1 MALLLSRLV
10 DQVSYNN
17 NEKTSAEVPQHWVPP
32 VMATM
37 AMQTTKS
44 QILGLLKRSGGST
57 VEELASS
64 LNLARMTVRQHLA
77 TLERDDLVTAREVRR
92 ATGRPHFLYTLTDK
106 GEETFPKRYDRLADM
121 IIDEVALLDGSEI
134 EGLSPVEKKDLLFRK
149 LAHRLAQQYASRV
162 EGKRLEERVQTVTEI
177 LQSESGFAEWR
188 KLDRGFEILDY
199 NCAYRKVAEN
209 QDLCAWHLEFL
220 TQLLGGRVQAVS
232 FQSKGG
238 DLCRFVVEGDS
249 QAQEQQEQQ
258 EQGMAQ

>member
-1 MALLLSRLV
+1 LV

-17 NEKTSAEVPQHWVPP
+17 NEETGAVIPQHWTPP

-121 IIDEVALLDGSEI
+121 IIDEVALLESSEI
-134 EGLSPVEKKDLLFRK
+134 EGLSPAEKKNLLFRK
-149 LAHRLAQQYASRV
+149 LAHRMAQQYAPRV
-162 EGKRLEERVQTVTEI
+162 EGKGLEERVQTVTEI

-188 KLDRGFEILDY
+188 KVDSGFEILDY

-209 QDLCAWHLEFL
+209 QDLCAWHLELL
-220 TQLLGGRVQAVS
+220 TQLLGGPVRAVS

-238 DLCRFVVEGDS
+238 DLCRFVVERVES
-249 QAQEQQEQQ
+249 RAQEQEVA
-258 EQGMAQ
+258 E

>member
-1 MALLLSRLV
+1 M
-10 DQVSYNN
+10 SYNN
-17 NEKTSAEVPQHWVPP
+17 NEKTSTEVPPHWAPP
-32 VMATM
+32 IVASM

-44 QILGLLKRSGGST
+44 QILGLLKRSAGST

-64 LNLARMTVRQHLA
+64 LSLARMTVRQHLA

-134 EGLSPVEKKDLLFRK
+134 EGLSPLEKKDLLFRK
-149 LAHRLAQQYASRV
+149 LAHRLAQQYAARV
-162 EGKRLEERVQTVTEI
+162 EGKPLEEQVQTVTDI

-209 QDLCAWHLEFL
+209 QDLCAWHLELL
-220 TQLLGGRVQAVS
+220 TQLLGGRVRAVS

-238 DLCRFVVEGDS
+238 DLCRFVIEGADS
-249 QAQEQQEQQ
+249 GAQELQE
-258 EQGMAQ
+258 

>member
-1 MALLLSRLV
+1 
-10 DQVSYNN
+10 
-17 NEKTSAEVPQHWVPP
+17 
-32 VMATM
+32 M

-44 QILGLLKRSGGST
+44 QILSLLKRSGGST

-64 LNLARMTVRQHLA
+64 LSLARMTVRQHLA

-134 EGLSPVEKKDLLFRK
+134 DGLSPIEKKALLFRK
-149 LAHRLAQQYASRV
+149 LAQRLALQYAPRV
-162 EGKRLEERVQTVTEI
+162 EGKDLEGRVQTVTEI

-188 KLDRGFEILDY
+188 KLDAGFEILDY

-209 QDLCAWHLEFL
+209 QDLCAWHLELL
-220 TQLLGGRVQAVS
+220 TLLLGDDVRAVS
-232 FQSKGG
+232 LQSKGG
-238 DLCRFVVEGDS
+238 DLCRFIVGGDKS
-249 QAQEQQEQQ
+249 SVQEPQV
-258 EQGMAQ
+258 QGMAD

>member
-1 MALLLSRLV
+1 M

-17 NEKTSAEVPQHWVPP
+17 NEETGGEVPRYWP
-32 VMATM
+32 AII

-64 LNLARMTVRQHLA
+64 LSLARMTVRQHLA

-92 ATGRPHFLYTLTDK
+92 ATGRPHFLYTLTDR

-121 IIDEVALLDGSEI
+121 IIDEVSLLDGSEI
-134 EGLSPVEKKDLLFRK
+134 AGLSPIQKKDLLFRK
-149 LAHRLAQQYASRV
+149 LARRLAQQYAPRV
-162 EGKRLEERVQTVTEI
+162 EGKLLEERVQTVTEI

-188 KLDRGFEILDY
+188 KVDSGFEILDY

-209 QDLCAWHLEFL
+209 QDLCTWHLELL
-220 TQLLGGRVQAVS
+220 TQLLGDNVRAAS
-232 FQSKGG
+232 FQNKGG
-238 DLCRFVVEGDS
+238 DLCRFIVGGEKPLAQDS
-249 QAQEQQEQQ
+249 RAQGTAE
-258 EQGMAQ
+258 

>member
-1 MALLLSRLV
+1 LV

-17 NEKTSAEVPQHWVPP
+17 NEQTGAVVPQHWSPP
-32 VMATM
+32 VVATM

-57 VEELASS
+57 VEELASA

-77 TLERDDLVTAREVRR
+77 TLERDDLVSAREVRR

-121 IIDEVALLDGSEI
+121 IIDEVALLDGGEI
-134 EGLSPVEKKDLLFRK
+134 EGLSPTEKKDLLFRK
-149 LAHRLAQQYASRV
+149 LAQRLALQYAPRV
-162 EGKRLEERVQTVTEI
+162 EGKGLEERVQTVTEI

-188 KLDRGFEILDY
+188 KVDSGFEILDY

-209 QDLCAWHLEFL
+209 QDLCAWHLELL
-220 TQLLGGRVQAVS
+220 TRLLGGPVRAVS

-238 DLCRFVVEGDS
+238 DLCRFVVERVES
-249 QAQEQQEQQ
+249 RAQEQEVA
-258 EQGMAQ
+258 E

>member
-1 MALLLSRLV
+1 
-10 DQVSYNN
+10 
-17 NEKTSAEVPQHWVPP
+17 
-32 VMATM
+32 M

-44 QILGLLKRSGGST
+44 QILSLLKRSGGST

-64 LNLARMTVRQHLA
+64 LSLARMTVRQHLA

-121 IIDEVALLDGSEI
+121 IIDEVGLLDGSEI
-134 EGLSPVEKKDLLFRK
+134 EGLSPIEKKALLFRK
-149 LAHRLAQQYASRV
+149 LAQRLALQYAPRV
-162 EGKRLEERVQTVTEI
+162 EGKDLEERVQTVTEI
-177 LQSESGFAEWR
+177 LQSESGFAEWN
-188 KLDRGFEILDY
+188 KLGEGFEILDY

-220 TQLLGGRVQAVS
+220 TQLLGDDVRAVS

-238 DLCRFVVEGDS
+238 DLCRFIVGGDKYH
-249 QAQEQQEQQ
+249 AQESQV
-258 EQGMAQ
+258 QGMAD

>member
-1 MALLLSRLV
+1 
-10 DQVSYNN
+10 VSYNN
-17 NEKTSAEVPQHWVPP
+17 NEETGAEVPQHWSPP
-32 VMATM
+32 VATM

-64 LNLARMTVRQHLA
+64 LSLARMTVRQHLA

-121 IIDEVALLDGSEI
+121 IIDEVGLLDGSEI
-134 EGLSPVEKKDLLFRK
+134 DGLSPVEKKALLFRK
-149 LAHRLAQQYASRV
+149 LAQRLAEQYASRV

-188 KLDRGFEILDY
+188 KVESGFEILDY

-209 QDLCAWHLEFL
+209 QDLCAWHLELL
-220 TQLLGGRVQAVS
+220 TRLLGGPVRAVS

-238 DLCRFVVEGDS
+238 DMCRFVVEGGDS
-249 QAQEQQEQQ
+249 QAQELHER
-258 EQGMAQ
+258 EMVE

>member
-1 MALLLSRLV
+1 M
-10 DQVSYNN
+10 SYNN
-17 NEKTSAEVPQHWVPP
+17 NEEANGEVPQYWV
-32 VMATM
+32 ATM

-44 QILGLLKRSGGST
+44 QILSLLKRSGGST

-64 LNLARMTVRQHLA
+64 LSLARMTVRQHLA

-121 IIDEVALLDGSEI
+121 IIDEVGLLDGSEI
-134 EGLSPVEKKDLLFRK
+134 EGLSPIEKKALLFRK
-149 LAHRLAQQYASRV
+149 LAQRLALQYAPRV
-162 EGKRLEERVQTVTEI
+162 EGKDLEERVQTVTEI
-177 LQSESGFAEWR
+177 LQSESGFAEWN
-188 KLDRGFEILDY
+188 KLGEGFEILDY

-220 TQLLGGRVQAVS
+220 TQLLGDDVRAVS

-238 DLCRFVVEGDS
+238 DLCRFIVGGDKYH
-249 QAQEQQEQQ
+249 AQESQV
-258 EQGMAQ
+258 QGMAD

>member
-1 MALLLSRLV
+1 V

-17 NEKTSAEVPQHWVPP
+17 NEKTSTEVPQQWASP
-32 VMATM
+32 VMAIM

-64 LNLARMTVRQHLA
+64 LSLARMTVRQHLA

-121 IIDEVALLDGSEI
+121 VIDEVALLDSSEI
-134 EGLSPVEKKDLLFRK
+134 EGLSPPEKKDLLFRK
-149 LAHRLAQQYASRV
+149 LAHRLAQQYAPKV
-162 EGKRLEERVQTVTEI
+162 EGKSLEEQVQTVAEI

-188 KLDRGFEILDY
+188 KLESGFEILDY

-209 QDLCAWHLEFL
+209 QDLCAWHLEL
-220 TQLLGGRVQAVS
+220 LSQLLGGRVRAVS

-238 DLCRFVVEGDS
+238 DLCRFLIEDGET
-249 QAQEQQEQQ
+249 QEQRIVE
-258 EQGMAQ
+258 

>member
-1 MALLLSRLV
+1 M
-10 DQVSYNN
+10 SYNN
-17 NEKTSAEVPQHWVPP
+17 NEETAREVPPYWA
-32 VMATM
+32 ATM

-44 QILGLLKRSGGST
+44 QILSLLKRSGGNT

-64 LNLARMTVRQHLA
+64 LSLARMTVRQHLA

-134 EGLSPVEKKDLLFRK
+134 EGLSPVEKKALLFRK
-149 LAHRLAQQYASRV
+149 LAQRLALQYAPRV
-162 EGKRLEERVQTVTEI
+162 EGKDLEERVQTVTEI

-188 KLDRGFEILDY
+188 KLDAGFEILDY

-220 TQLLGGRVQAVS
+220 TELLGDNVRAVS
-232 FQSKGG
+232 FQNKGG
-238 DLCRFVVEGDS
+238 DLCRFLVGAEGPSARESRVEG
-249 QAQEQQEQQ
+249 
-258 EQGMAQ
+258 

>member
-1 MALLLSRLV
+1 M
-10 DQVSYNN
+10 SYNN
-17 NEKTSAEVPQHWVPP
+17 NEETNGEVPQYWV
-32 VMATM
+32 ATM

-44 QILGLLKRSGGST
+44 QILSLLKRSGGST

-64 LNLARMTVRQHLA
+64 LSLARMTVRQHLA

-134 EGLSPVEKKDLLFRK
+134 EGLSPVEKKALLFRK
-149 LAHRLAQQYASRV
+149 LAQRLALQYAPRV
-162 EGKRLEERVQTVTEI
+162 EGKDLEERVQTVTEI

-188 KLDRGFEILDY
+188 KLDAGFEILDY

-209 QDLCAWHLEFL
+209 QDLCAWHLELL
-220 TQLLGGRVQAVS
+220 TRLLGDDVRAVS

-238 DLCRFVVEGDS
+238 DLCRFIVGGDKSPMQES
-249 QAQEQQEQQ
+249 QV
-258 EQGMAQ
+258 QGMVD

>member
-1 MALLLSRLV
+1 
-10 DQVSYNN
+10 VSYNN
-17 NEKTSAEVPQHWVPP
+17 NEEANGEVPQYWV
-32 VMATM
+32 ATM

-44 QILGLLKRSGGST
+44 QILSLLKRSGGST

-64 LNLARMTVRQHLA
+64 LSLARMTVRQHLA

-121 IIDEVALLDGSEI
+121 IIDEVGLLDGSEI
-134 EGLSPVEKKDLLFRK
+134 EGLSPIEKKALLFRK
-149 LAHRLAQQYASRV
+149 LAQRLALQYAPRV
-162 EGKRLEERVQTVTEI
+162 EGKDLEERVQTVTEI
-177 LQSESGFAEWR
+177 LQSESGFAEWN
-188 KLDRGFEILDY
+188 KLGEGFEILDY

-220 TQLLGGRVQAVS
+220 TQLLGDDVRAVS

-238 DLCRFVVEGDS
+238 DLCRFIVGGDKYH
-249 QAQEQQEQQ
+249 AQESQV
-258 EQGMAQ
+258 QGMAD

>member
-1 MALLLSRLV
+1 M
-10 DQVSYNN
+10 SYNN
-17 NEKTSAEVPQHWVPP
+17 NEQTSPEVPPYWV
-32 VMATM
+32 AKM

-57 VEELASS
+57 VEELASA
-64 LNLARMTVRQHLA
+64 LGLARMTVRQHLA

-121 IIDEVALLDGSEI
+121 IIDEVALLDCGEI
-134 EGLSPVEKKDLLFRK
+134 EGLSPIEKKNLLFRK
-149 LAHRLAQQYASRV
+149 LAHRIAQQYASRV
-162 EGKRLEERVQTVTEI
+162 EGRPLEERVQTVAEI

-188 KLDRGFEILDY
+188 KVEAGFEIVDY

-220 TQLLGGRVQAVS
+220 TELLGDNVRAVS
-232 FQSKGG
+232 FQNKGG
-238 DLCRFVVEGDS
+238 DLCRFLVGAEGSSARESRVEG
-249 QAQEQQEQQ
+249 
-258 EQGMAQ
+258 

>member
-1 MALLLSRLV
+1 V
-10 DQVSYNN
+10 EQVSYNN
-17 NEKTSAEVPQHWVPP
+17 NEETAREVPSYWA
-32 VMATM
+32 ATL

-44 QILGLLKRSGGST
+44 QILSLLKRSGGNT

-64 LNLARMTVRQHLA
+64 LSLARMTVRQHLA

-134 EGLSPVEKKDLLFRK
+134 EGLSPVEKKALLFRK
-149 LAHRLAQQYASRV
+149 LARRLALQYAPRV
-162 EGKRLEERVQTVTEI
+162 EGKDLEERVQTVTEI

-188 KLDRGFEILDY
+188 KLGEGFEILDY

-209 QDLCAWHLEFL
+209 QELCAWHLELL
-220 TQLLGGRVQAVS
+220 TQLLGDDVRAVS

-238 DLCRFVVEGDS
+238 DVCRFIVGSDKS
-249 QAQEQQEQQ
+249 HAQESPV
-258 EQGMAQ
+258 QGMAG

>member
-1 MALLLSRLV
+1 V

-17 NEKTSAEVPQHWVPP
+17 NEETATEVPQHWVPP

-37 AMQTTKS
+37 GMQSTKS

-57 VEELASS
+57 VEGLASS

-121 IIDEVALLDGSEI
+121 IIDEVALLDSSEI
-134 EGLSPVEKKDLLFRK
+134 EGLSPVEKKNLLFRK

-177 LQSESGFAEWR
+177 LQLESGFAEWR
-188 KLDRGFEILDY
+188 KLEDGFEILDY

-209 QDLCAWHLEFL
+209 HDLCAWHLEFL
-220 TQLLGGRVQAVS
+220 TQLLGGGVRAVS
-232 FQSKGG
+232 FQSRGG
-238 DLCRFVVEGDS
+238 DLCRFVVEGGDS
-249 QAQEQQEQQ
+249 QVQEPQ
-258 EQGMAQ
+258 EQGMVE

>member
-1 MALLLSRLV
+1 
-10 DQVSYNN
+10 VSYNN
-17 NEKTSAEVPQHWVPP
+17 NEETNGEVPQYWV
-32 VMATM
+32 ATM

-44 QILGLLKRSGGST
+44 QILSLLKRSGGST

-64 LNLARMTVRQHLA
+64 LSLARMTVRQHLA

-134 EGLSPVEKKDLLFRK
+134 EGLSPVEKKALLFRK
-149 LAHRLAQQYASRV
+149 LAQRLALQYAPRV
-162 EGKRLEERVQTVTEI
+162 EGKDLEERVQTVTEI

-188 KLDRGFEILDY
+188 KLDAGFEILDY

-209 QDLCAWHLEFL
+209 QDLCAWHLELL
-220 TQLLGGRVQAVS
+220 TRLLGDDVRAVS

-238 DLCRFVVEGDS
+238 DLCRFIVGGDKSPMQES
-249 QAQEQQEQQ
+249 QV
-258 EQGMAQ
+258 QGMVD

>member
-1 MALLLSRLV
+1 M
-10 DQVSYNN
+10 SYNN
-17 NEKTSAEVPQHWVPP
+17 NEETSPEVPRYRV
-32 VMATM
+32 ATM

-44 QILGLLKRSGGST
+44 QILGLLKRRGGST

-64 LNLARMTVRQHLA
+64 LGLARMTVRQHLA

-106 GEETFPKRYDRLADM
+106 GEETFPKSYDRLADM

-134 EGLSPVEKKDLLFRK
+134 EGLSPIEKKSLLFRK
-149 LAHRLAQQYASRV
+149 LAHRLAQQYAPRV
-162 EGKRLEERVQTVTEI
+162 EGRPLEERVQTVTEI

-188 KLDRGFEILDY
+188 KVDSGFEILDY

-209 QDLCAWHLEFL
+209 QDLCAWHLELL
-220 TQLLGGRVQAVS
+220 TQLLGDNVRAMS

-238 DLCRFVVEGDS
+238 DLCRFFVGSDRPLGREP
-249 QAQEQQEQQ
+249 QAQGAVE
-258 EQGMAQ
+258 

>member
-1 MALLLSRLV
+1 M

-17 NEKTSAEVPQHWVPP
+17 NAENGGEVPLHWVPP
-32 VMATM
+32 PVATM

-44 QILGLLKRSGGST
+44 QILGILKRSGGST

-64 LNLARMTVRQHLA
+64 LGLARMTVRQHLA

-149 LAHRLAQQYASRV
+149 LAHRLAQQYAPRV
-162 EGKRLEERVQTVTEI
+162 EGKSLEERVQTVAEI

-188 KLDRGFEILDY
+188 RLESGFEILDY

-220 TQLLGGRVQAVS
+220 TQLLGGRVRAVS

-238 DLCRFVVEGDS
+238 DLCRFVVEDVDS
-249 QAQEQQEQQ
+249 QVQEPQEQEIV
-258 EQGMAQ
+258 E